1 MHCICSLL
9 VRARARS
16 SYTDL
21 QARLVQAYLRVLQLV
36 QAVAHAYAF
45 AHCPFRLP
53 NPFSLRL
60 HSRPCSGHFRCTALA
75 QGLGSP
81 AGLKLPWLD
90 ACTGPQALNR
100 FCDRMAG
107 RKHSARRQALG
118 LSFFWGCP
126 HVLWTSPGGRG
137 WSHKILPRPSV
148 LASKKQNHYGRVPQK
163 LSPRPCSF
171 SFCHPPRVEE
181 LLATGWEY
189 TVASVAMGLGC
200 PALCGPAAS
209 PGAGWAARLSAV
221 LAFSM

>member
-1 MHCICSLL
+1 MHCICTLL

-21 QARLVQAYLRVLQLV
+21 QVRLVQASSQSSTACSGCGSCLCICTLPVP
-36 QAVAHAYAF
+36 ASEPFFTPTAF
-45 AHCPFRLP
+45 PALFRPFQVHCPG
-53 NPFSLRL
+53 
-60 HSRPCSGHFRCTALA
+60 SRPGFARRLETSLARRLYRPSGLESFSDRLA
-75 QGLGSP
+75 GE
-81 AGLKLPWLD
+81 
-90 ACTGPQALNR
+90 N
-100 FCDRMAG
+100 
-107 RKHSARRQALG
+107 HSARRHALG

-126 HVLWTSPGGRG
+126 HFLWTSPGGRG

-148 LASKKQNHYGRVPQK
+148 LASKKQNHYGRAPQK